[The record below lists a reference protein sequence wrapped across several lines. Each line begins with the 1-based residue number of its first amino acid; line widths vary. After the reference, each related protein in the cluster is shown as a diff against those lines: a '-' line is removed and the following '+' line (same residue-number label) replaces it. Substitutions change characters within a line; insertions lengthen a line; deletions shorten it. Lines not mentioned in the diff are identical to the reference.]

1 MLKRHVRNVG
11 FGLVFGAVVAYAN
24 SPITLAQE
32 TGVALQ
38 DKAVTTAGANS
49 DFELSTGEA
58 KSVEVPATQS
68 KQSAE
73 IHVYGE
79 PRVSFLDAS
88 NTAPACVVAEHQLT
102 SVKVRNDCPTPV
114 RVKVVMTG
122 PVGAQDAACSAI
134 EPGAQETVAHLMV
147 PGVTRIDRVE
157 NC

>member
-1 MLKRHVRNVG
+1 MLVLDWSSALSLPMPTARLRLLKRQ
-11 FGLVFGAVVAYAN
+11 A
-24 SPITLAQE
+24 SPCRIKRLPLRELTQ
-32 TGVALQ
+32 T
-38 DKAVTTAGANS
+38 
-49 DFELSTGEA
+49 FELSTGEA

-79 PRVSFLDAS
+79 PRVSFFDAS